1 MQSDKISILVKKA
14 ALHAERIQAP
24 ILQEHDLSVSQYKIL
39 KHLYKSPKDSIRV
52 VDLEE
57 FFSMTHPAVIDVL
70 KVLEKKGYT
79 TRIVNPEDGRS
90 KIISLTDKAYSMRQ
104 ELEGLGDEMETII
117 TTNLTEKERETLVR
131 LLRKFLE
138 CKKEKT
144 HE

>member
-79 TRIVNPEDGRS
+79 TRIVNPEDARS
-90 KIISLTDKAYSMRQ
+90 KIVSLTDKAYSMQ
-104 ELEGLGDEMETII
+104 EELEGLGDEMENIL
-117 TTNLTEKERETLVR
+117 TTNLTQREKDTLVN
-131 LLRKFLE
+131 LLIKFLGY
-138 CKKEKT
+138 KKEKK